1 MKYALD
7 AEMSKEVDRFTIK
20 DMGVPGTVLMERAA
34 VCVAEK
40 TAEIAA
46 LFSRNVKIAV
56 VAGSGNNGA
65 DGIAAARILTW
76 QGVNVDIIAV
86 GDESR
91 KTEEYV
97 LQEKIALNSGLNFV
111 NQSLIPEYDI
121 IIDGI
126 FGVGLSRKVEGK
138 YAEIISLINNCKNV
152 VVSIDV
158 PSGIDAS
165 TGQVLGIAIKADATV
180 TFGYHK
186 TGLLVYP
193 GKEYAGEI
201 TVSDIG
207 FCPEA
212 IKTLNPAMYFTG
224 EDIKRIPAR
233 IPDSNKGTYGRI
245 LVIAG
250 SEDMS
255 GAAYLSGLAAF
266 KTGAGLVEILTHKKN
281 TEVIRKLLPEA
292 IVKGYDEGSADM
304 VLEECM
310 ERATC
315 IILGPGLSTGEL
327 AKKITDIVFA
337 NGKVPLIADADA
349 INIIANDISVLK
361 SYSSTVIITPHIG
374 EMVRISGMSKEE
386 ILSDSIGIARKFA
399 VRNNVILVLKN
410 AVTIIAEPGEHGR
423 TYINTSGT
431 GAMSKAGMGDVL
443 TGIIAGMLA
452 LRIEPFSAAAMGVY
466 LHGIAGEM
474 AAESEGEHSV
484 MASDA
489 AICVGR
495 IMNN

>member
-1 MKYALD
+1 
-7 AEMSKEVDRFTIK
+7 
-20 DMGVPGTVLMERAA
+20 
-34 VCVAEK
+34 
-40 TAEIAA
+40 
-46 LFSRNVKIAV
+46 
-56 VAGSGNNGA
+56 
-65 DGIAAARILTW
+65 
-76 QGVNVDIIAV
+76 
-86 GDESR
+86 
-91 KTEEYV
+91 
-97 LQEKIALNSGLNFV
+97 
-111 NQSLIPEYDI
+111 
-121 IIDGI
+121 
-126 FGVGLSRKVEGK
+126 
-138 YAEIISLINNCKNV
+138 
-152 VVSIDV
+152 
-158 PSGIDAS
+158 
-165 TGQVLGIAIKADATV
+165 
-180 TFGYHK
+180 
-186 TGLLVYP
+186 
-193 GKEYAGEI
+193 
-201 TVSDIG
+201 
-207 FCPEA
+207 
-212 IKTLNPAMYFTG
+212 
-224 EDIKRIPAR
+224 
-233 IPDSNKGTYGRI
+233 
-245 LVIAG
+245 
-250 SEDMS
+250 MS

-266 KTGAGLVEILTHKKN
+266 KTGAGLVEILTHKQN

-452 LRIEPFSAAAMGVY
+452 LRIEPFSAAAMGGY